1 MSLRRPACTCGRD
14 GRTTRH
20 AGLVCPIWDRGLAY
34 RADGWHSEF
43 RIPNSEFAY
52 VGFARRENTTT
63 KTHSAIKV
71 TVPMISPGIPSKA

>member
-1 MSLRRPACTCGRD
+1 MPDGTPTEGSEWRLEVWGRMGGISKLKTKNSKLSQ
-14 GRTTRH
+14 GR
-20 AGLVCPIWDRGLAY
+20 
-34 RADGWHSEF
+34 HSEF